1 MLAAE
6 TKNATVKNVHFNG
19 ITLNGQ
25 SYTGLVGKDQGST
38 FEQISVQGVDLTA
51 NAAYAGVITA
61 QAASSRMSNLLVAET
76 KIHTSANEVGGLV
89 GSADAV
95 TIQKV
100 FADAE
105 LHMPYQRKCNF
116 RMCGGWR
123 CVPTRSGKH
132 SLQIDVYEQS
142 G

>member
-6 TKNATVKNVHFNG
+6 TKNATVTNVHFNG

-61 QAASSRMSNLLVAET
+61 QAAASRMSNLLVVET

-95 TIQKV
+95 TIQKY
-100 FADAE
+100 
-105 LHMPYQRKCNF
+105 LQMQNCTCHIRRLRKIQRHL
-116 RMCGGWR
+116 
-123 CVPTRSGKH
+123 S
-132 SLQIDVYEQS
+132 EA
-142 G
+142 